1 MEDIMQEMDVW
12 TCEDDEC
19 TWPLPGKRE
28 RHRLFIKKVIRKVK
42 QFFSAITSIFGIF
55 AIVFIIVM
63 ASHPYK
69 ESSFDKTKTDEVVML
84 DQLYAK
90 RIAK

>member
-1 MEDIMQEMDVW
+1 MQEMDVW

-19 TWPLPGKRE
+19 TWPLPGRLE
-28 RHRLFIKKVIRKVK
+28 RKRLFVKKIIRKVK
-42 QFFSAITSIFGIF
+42 KFFSAIASIFGIF
-55 AIVFIIVM
+55 AILFIIVM

-69 ESSFDKTKTDEVVML
+69 ESSFDKNKSDEVVLL

-90 RIAK
+90 KMPK